1 MKKIGMILT
10 PDVRSKAYLSKLV
23 DNKIKLNQI
32 IFMNDDREEKK
43 FSNKEINQAKL
54 YGIRIEKSVK
64 TILNENYTHFKEFPF
79 VDINNLELRNWRIDS
94 WKNRI
99 APEGYAFPGDPRKFE
114 QKKYQTAKLNELGK
128 KLLGLQNW

>member
-1 MKKIGMILT
+1 MKKIGIILT

-23 DNKIKLNQI
+23 DNKVKLNQI

-64 TILNENYTHFKEFPF
+64 TILTENYTHF
-79 VDINNLELRNWRIDS
+79 
-94 WKNRI
+94 
-99 APEGYAFPGDPRKFE
+99 
-114 QKKYQTAKLNELGK
+114 
-128 KLLGLQNW
+128 